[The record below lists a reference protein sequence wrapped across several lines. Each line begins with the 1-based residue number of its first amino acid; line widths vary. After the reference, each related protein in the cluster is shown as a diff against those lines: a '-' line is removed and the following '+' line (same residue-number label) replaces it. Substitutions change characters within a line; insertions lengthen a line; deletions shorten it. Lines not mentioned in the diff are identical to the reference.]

1 MKGRKETIETQ
12 IMMNEVNSV
21 GGTRFDVLEVTMNS
35 EEDFPVLKAGVQNG
49 AAKQAS
55 RIMEKMPKKSPQA
68 KAKQENRTNGEVVRV
83 GRTVPTFTKI
93 EPSGKVEMLSRGGGD
108 CHPLLGVVAD
118 DNDDRLFTERA
129 KELREICMKER
140 ADNCEHRKLY
150 HDRPLC
156 ALPQQTGSHWQD
168 WMLGWQYPALTVD
181 LVRPKLSFRICWC
194 KTMRYKTDASRSGL
208 NYASATGDPIPN
220 LGEQKTA
227 TLDTRRKLQGNDV
240 QAAPV
245 DRALGSIKRMCSSGH
260 TVVFDDDG
268 SYVLNKMTGGSE
280 LHERRKWEVHRGLVG
295 DAK

>member
-1 MKGRKETIETQ
+1 MKGRKETRAPIETQ

-93 EPSGKVEMLSRGGGD
+93 GPSGKVEMLSRGGGD

-118 DNDDRLFTERA
+118 DNDDRLFIERA

-150 HDRPLC
+150 RDPPLC

-194 KTMRYKTDASRSGL
+194 KTMRYK
-208 NYASATGDPIPN
+208 
-220 LGEQKTA
+220 
-227 TLDTRRKLQGNDV
+227 RRMHR
-240 QAAPV
+240 AA
-245 DRALGSIKRMCSSGH
+245 A
-260 TVVFDDDG
+260 
-268 SYVLNKMTGGSE
+268 
-280 LHERRKWEVHRGLVG
+280 
-295 DAK
+295 